1 MINKYYFDTCIWI
14 DYFEGRKDNI
24 RPLGDW
30 AFDLIKK
37 IIREEAIL
45 VYSDLVEEELSEKYT
60 REQIKE
66 IFSIIP
72 TQILLKLSTSKAQL
86 LEAIKTARALNIPVK
101 DALHAIIARDN
112 ASLLVT
118 RDKHFQELSKLVEI
132 KKPEE
137 LI

>member
-45 VYSDLVEEELSEKYT
+45 VYSDLVEEELSEKYQ
-60 REQIKE
+60 E
-66 IFSIIP
+66 
-72 TQILLKLSTSKAQL
+72 SKSR
-86 LEAIKTARALNIPVK
+86 K
-101 DALHAIIARDN
+101 
-112 ASLLVT
+112 S
-118 RDKHFQELSKLVEI
+118 FQ
-132 KKPEE
+132 
-137 LI
+137 